1 MAFATLRSF
10 RRVGVGAAG
19 PSAHRPAV
27 ALFGSPGPQKLS
39 GFSGAED
46 TLKSMAKAAL
56 GPRGEQSFPVRQMAE
71 WIVRDVE
78 PKDYLGEIL
87 CVRNFFVQRSP
98 WRENTPIVRY
108 TNDPRHVELV
118 KDPQRL
124 VEEIA
129 QNGTALA
136 DCDEY
141 AALAATLL
149 LQLGRECEFVALG
162 FGQQLTHVGLRC
174 QEPKSHKWI
183 WLDSVA
189 GPREREAAATA
200 SMKLFWSLD

>member
-1 MAFATLRSF
+1 M
-10 RRVGVGAAG
+10 
-19 PSAHRPAV
+19 
-27 ALFGSPGPQKLS
+27 ALFGTPPPSRLGE
-39 GFSGAED
+39 FHGAED
-46 TLKSMAKAAL
+46 TLKSMAKAVL
-56 GPRGEQSFPVRQMAE
+56 GDRGERSFPVRQLAE
-71 WIVRDVE
+71 WVVRDVE

-98 WRENTPIVRY
+98 WRPGTPIIRY

-118 KDPQRL
+118 KDPQRM

-129 QNGTALA
+129 QHGTVLA
-136 DCDEY
+136 DCDEST
-141 AALAATLL
+141 ALGATLL

-162 FGQQLTHVGLRC
+162 FGAQLTHVGLRC
-174 QEPKSHKWI
+174 QEPKSKRWI

-200 SMKLFWSLD
+200 SQKLFWSLD